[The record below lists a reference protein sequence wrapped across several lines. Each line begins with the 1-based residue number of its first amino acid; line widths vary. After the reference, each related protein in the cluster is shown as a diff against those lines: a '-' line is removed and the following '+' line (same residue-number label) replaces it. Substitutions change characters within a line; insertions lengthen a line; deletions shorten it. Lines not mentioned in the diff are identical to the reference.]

1 MATPCVGKAVMLS
14 KAKRLWFNK
23 RVERTDLG
31 FFAPRRMT
39 GWTVTWIVLLK
50 VLNLLPDLFQFGFAC
65 DNAL

>member
-1 MATPCVGKAVMLS
+1 MATPCVGRAVMLS
-14 KAKRLWFNK
+14 KGKHLWFNK
-23 RVERTDLG
+23 RGERTDLR
-31 FFAPRRMT
+31 FFASLRMT